1 MRRVCRRRCRAAHRQ
16 TTLKTVEGDPLT
28 VSEQNG
34 KLFISGEKSGGG
46 FDSERHAVQ
55 WRNSRC
61 HFGSAAKL
69 TDVAGRQSEVT
80 AIQKPPTATHGGNV
94 CIVAERAIRRHR
106 AWLWLTHWR
115 NALCLA
121 LLAMSG
127 MQVFNAHPSLYLGLE
142 SDFTRPL
149 LSIGDGFPHW
159 LTLPGYQDLAEG
171 RLWHFFLA
179 WISVLNRAD
188 LRRVWHHQST
198 SAPQ

>member
-127 MQVFNAHPSLYLGLE
+127 MQVLNAHPSYLGLE

-149 LSIGDGFPHW
+149 LSIGGPVPP
-159 LTLPGYQDLAEG
+159 LADLAG
-171 RLWHFFLA
+171 
-179 WISVLNRAD
+179 I
-188 LRRVWHHQST
+188 
-198 SAPQ
+198 PGPG